1 MRILLVNDDGIEAE
15 GLRHL
20 VNWAK
25 TKGEVT
31 VFAPTTQQSGK
42 SQSIQIRGTFSMQ
55 KVDPFDGI
63 EAYSVD
69 STPADCVRVAILGMK
84 KQFDLVISGINNGPN
99 LGADIRYSGTAG
111 AAFEAAGLGV
121 KTMAISAIFNSF
133 DNAVKNLDRVY
144 EEIQRRRMFDHAD
157 LLNVNFPKEGEE
169 ILVTKMGPAIYS
181 DDFEFL
187 EDGTVKPRLI
197 TLYDGTCDLTL
208 DTDAVM
214 TGHISI
220 SPLGADL
227 TDRTAYEMISKECSG
242 RDAATKA
249 EPRKRLVSFRRTQVK

>member
-25 TKGEVT
+25 TKGEVC
-31 VFAPTTQQSGK
+31 VFAPKTQQSAK
-42 SQSIQIRGTFSMQ
+42 SLSIQIHGTFEVK
-55 KVDPFDGI
+55 KVDLFDGI

-69 STPADCVRVAILGMK
+69 STPADCVRVAILGIK
-84 KQFDLVISGINNGPN
+84 KQFDLVISGINCGPN
-99 LGADIRYSGTAG
+99 LGADIHYSGTVG
-111 AAFEAAGLGV
+111 ACFEAAMSGV
-121 KTMAISAIFNSF
+121 KALAVSAAFQSF
-133 DNAVKNLDRVY
+133 GNAVKNLDRVF
-144 EEIQRRRMFDHAD
+144 EEIMRRKMFDFAEI
-157 LLNVNFPKEGEE
+157 LNVNFPETGDE
-169 ILVTKMGPAIYS
+169 ILVTRMGPAIYS

-197 TLYDGTCDLTL
+197 CLYNGTRNLEL

-220 SPLGADL
+220 TPLCSDL
-227 TDRTAYEMISKECSG
+227 SDPTAYELI
-242 RDAATKA
+242 TK
-249 EPRKRLVSFRRTQVK
+249 KVG